1 MDKSTRHLPARLAPL
16 FHGVA
21 TIIQETGVERAA
33 STGYVASA
41 AGPRE
46 GLKRSDSQTTFADD
60 VRPPT
65 PPSLEEHDFDRER
78 LKATRD
84 RTDAVWAACA
94 ASAGRRLRWGCGGGC
109 CRRTSDLHWRTGQS
123 K

>member
-16 FHGVA
+16 FHGVG
-21 TIIQETGVERAA
+21 TIIHETGVERAA

-60 VRPPT
+60 VRT
-65 PPSLEEHDFDRER
+65 
-78 LKATRD
+78 TGNNND
-84 RTDAVWAACA
+84 RTW
-94 ASAGRRLRWGCGGGC
+94 SRMPR
-109 CRRTSDLHWRTGQS
+109 SDTHS
-123 K
+123 

>member
-16 FHGVA
+16 FHGVGA
-21 TIIQETGVERAA
+21 IIHETGVERAA

-46 GLKRSDSQTTFADD
+46 GMKRSNSQTTFADD

-65 PPSLEEHDFDRER
+65 PPSLEGHDFDRER
-78 LKATRD
+78 LQATRD

-94 ASAGRRLRWGCGGGC
+94 AEAGSMWDDACIRARAALE
-109 CRRTSDLHWRTGQS
+109 TE
-123 K
+123 